1 MLPQCDISASCHTF
15 STGASKLSPRCS
27 GHFLN
32 NNLKNVFKRRP
43 ADKLWPL
50 YSSNLCLI
58 FAFMSAS
65 FCLCYLFYQLPF
77 FVLFFLLLWADSSLS
92 LAVPR
97 SPLATK
103 WAPVTSWNAVWHN
116 TPGHTGLVRE
126 SSHLNPVSQTT
137 KHIQIGT
144 HWHTHTKWRGVREIR
159 NPKYLWDFFLF
170 IYLSTHTQTNILHPF
185 KQLYLQWR
193 VSS

>member
-50 YSSNLCLI
+50 YSSNLAYVC
-58 FAFMSAS
+58 FHV
-65 FCLCYLFYQLPF
+65 C
-77 FVLFFLLLWADSSLS
+77 FLLCVLLVLPTSFFCFIFFTSLS
-92 LAVPR
+92 RLIAVPR

-144 HWHTHTKWRGVREIR
+144 HWHTHTHEVERSER
-159 NPKYLWDFFLF
+159 D
-170 IYLSTHTQTNILHPF
+170 
-185 KQLYLQWR
+185 
-193 VSS
+193 